1 MITLFALLFP
11 GFNYNN
17 WETVWSVS
25 FVRLN
30 NASCLEWKH
39 SEDMWA
45 KLHLD
50 EECSQSGI
58 FPPNVS
64 CRQSF
69 YIGNCYLK
77 KKIIIKT
84 SVNDANEKVSEI

>member
-50 EECSQSGI
+50 EECSPVFFHQM
-58 FPPNVS
+58 FPVDKV
-64 CRQSF
+64 F
-69 YIGNCYLK
+69 VLAIAILK
-77 KKIIIKT
+77 KKK
-84 SVNDANEKVSEI
+84 SKHQ